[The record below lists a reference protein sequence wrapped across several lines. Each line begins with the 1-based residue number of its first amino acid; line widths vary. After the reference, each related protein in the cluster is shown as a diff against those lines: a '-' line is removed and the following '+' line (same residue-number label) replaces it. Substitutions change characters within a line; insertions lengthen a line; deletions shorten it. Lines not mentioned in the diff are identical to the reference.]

1 MRQVIVD
8 APGVKKIGILNI
20 LSDDVNA
27 CAIAR
32 RSAQASFAH
41 QQPAVRRLPP
51 RGRTALLITVS
62 FLAAAW
68 ASEIRASP
76 EAQHAQS
83 EVFASSLTASVPSG
97 NGGNTGIRLAQT
109 TGSDT
114 EALRRALDQEHH
126 RAEMLARWRNEA
138 AEEKPAAERS
148 AAELRKSLLREG
160 AERLDRDLSGVRDD
174 GEPRM
179 LPSAKAVEEAKEPKQ
194 AADIGAAELRK
205 SLQQERE
212 RATRLEQ
219 GLAAAR
225 REVETQTALLLKQV
239 VGSGAVELRKSL
251 QQERERAEQLAQ
263 SLASA
268 KRDVETQTALAAKA
282 KDEASRLNQVADSGA
297 AELRKSLQQ
306 ERERAEQLAQSLAS
320 AKRDVETQTA
330 LAAKAKDEA
339 GRLNQVAESGA
350 AELRRSL
357 QQERERA
364 EQLAQSLA
372 SAKRETQAALAAKAK
387 DEAGRLKQVA
397 DSGAVE
403 LRKSLQQERERA
415 EQLAQSLAS
424 AKRDVETQTALAV
437 KAKDEA
443 GRLKQVA
450 DSGAA
455 ELKQSLR
462 QEHERAD
469 ALANELSTA
478 RAKVDVYEAQ
488 SRKVGKQAEELKKAA
503 AENGAVELR
512 KSLQQERERAELL
525 VQSLALAKR
534 DVETQTALAELKKAA
549 AENGAVE
556 LRKSLQQERER
567 AEQLAQSLASAK
579 RDVETQTA
587 LAAKAKDEAS
597 RLNQVADSGAAEL
610 KQSLRLEHERAE
622 ALAQELS
629 TARATISA
637 YEAQARRTSE

>member
-1 MRQVIVD
+1 
-8 APGVKKIGILNI
+8 
-20 LSDDVNA
+20 
-27 CAIAR
+27 
-32 RSAQASFAH
+32 
-41 QQPAVRRLPP
+41 
-51 RGRTALLITVS
+51 
-62 FLAAAW
+62 
-68 ASEIRASP
+68 
-76 EAQHAQS
+76 
-83 EVFASSLTASVPSG
+83 
-97 NGGNTGIRLAQT
+97 
-109 TGSDT
+109 
-114 EALRRALDQEHH
+114 
-126 RAEMLARWRNEA
+126 
-138 AEEKPAAERS
+138 
-148 AAELRKSLLREG
+148 
-160 AERLDRDLSGVRDD
+160 
-174 GEPRM
+174 

-282 KDEASRLNQVADSGA
+282 KDEA
-297 AELRKSLQQ
+297 
-306 ERERAEQLAQSLAS
+306 
-320 AKRDVETQTA
+320 
-330 LAAKAKDEA
+330 
-339 GRLNQVAESGA
+339 
-350 AELRRSL
+350 
-357 QQERERA
+357 
-364 EQLAQSLA
+364 
-372 SAKRETQAALAAKAK
+372 
-387 DEAGRLKQVA
+387 
-397 DSGAVE
+397 
-403 LRKSLQQERERA
+403 
-415 EQLAQSLAS
+415 
-424 AKRDVETQTALAV
+424 
-437 KAKDEA
+437 

-488 SRKVGKQAEELKKAA
+488 SRRKQAEELKKAA

-556 LRKSLQQERER
+556 LRKSLQQERDR

>member
-282 KDEASRLNQVADSGA
+282 KDEA
-297 AELRKSLQQ
+297 
-306 ERERAEQLAQSLAS
+306 
-320 AKRDVETQTA
+320 
-330 LAAKAKDEA
+330 
-339 GRLNQVAESGA
+339 GRLN
-350 AELRRSL
+350 
-357 QQERERA
+357 
-364 EQLAQSLA
+364 
-372 SAKRETQAALAAKAK
+372 
-387 DEAGRLKQVA
+387 
-397 DSGAVE
+397 
-403 LRKSLQQERERA
+403 
-415 EQLAQSLAS
+415 
-424 AKRDVETQTALAV
+424 
-437 KAKDEA
+437 
-443 GRLKQVA
+443 QVA

-534 DVETQTALAELKKAA
+534 DVETQMALAELKKAA

>member
-239 VGSGAVELRKSL
+239 VGSGAV
-251 QQERERAEQLAQ
+251 
-263 SLASA
+263 
-268 KRDVETQTALAAKA
+268 
-282 KDEASRLNQVADSGA
+282 
-297 AELRKSLQQ
+297 ELRKSLQQ